1 MLQDNEAC
9 PMLLR
14 MDDCR
19 DASLTL
25 GRPAPFGETAPWA
38 FSVNETAASHD
49 VQITLLSFA
58 VVGDIVRVSGL
69 VRVPNRR
76 DVRLSAVPDLVISP
90 LDGPALVLVAA
101 HVLPQGRMTWVSW
114 VYERPKHVLAPYE
127 ARIEQVGLLYQ
138 VGGHFQEKPHGP
150 WVFRF
155 RLPPASD
162 PVLSGSPQTY

>member
-1 MLQDNEAC
+1 
-9 PMLLR
+9 
-14 MDDCR
+14 MDHGR
-19 DASLTL
+19 DASLDL
-25 GRPAPFGETAPWA
+25 GGPEPLRETAPWTFA
-38 FSVNETAASHD
+38 VNETAASQD

-69 VRVPNRR
+69 VRVPNHR
-76 DVRLSAVPDLVISP
+76 DVRLSAVPDLVICP
-90 LDGPALVLVAA
+90 LDGPPLVPVAA
-101 HVLPQGRMTWVSW
+101 HVLPHGRMTWVSW
-114 VYERPKHVLAPYE
+114 VYERPMHVLAPYE

-162 PVLSGSPQTY
+162 SVPLMVAAN

>member
-1 MLQDNEAC
+1 MLR
-9 PMLLR
+9 R
-14 MDDCR
+14 MDDGR
-19 DASLTL
+19 DASLDL
-25 GRPAPFGETAPWA
+25 GRLGPLGTTAPWA
-38 FSVNETAASHD
+38 FAVNETAASHD

-69 VRVPNRR
+69 VRVPNRH
-76 DVRLSAVPDLVISP
+76 DLRLSAVPDLVICP

-114 VYERPKHVLAPYE
+114 VYERPRQVLVPYE

-138 VGGHFQEKPHGP
+138 VGGRFQEKPQGP

-162 PVLSGSPQTY
+162 LVPSTSPRTD